1 MIRAFIHTGGDKIKE
16 TSDAD
21 EMAREIKAAK
31 HTIWVDFEKPTEKE
45 LGYLHSKF
53 GFHPLT
59 HEDVMHENQRPK
71 IDDYDKY
78 AFIVVRGVGEG
89 GVEDTSQLN
98 IYLSRTF
105 IVTVNRRP
113 IMGEEE
119 VIAKVRRN
127 PLILKRGP
135 DFVAYS
141 LLDAVVDEFFPVL
154 QDLDDKLDDIED
166 RIFVKTD
173 IKTLEKLFKIK
184 RRVIAVR
191 RVAWP
196 MRDILNILARRDFRF
211 IKADNAIYFR
221 DVYDHLVR
229 ISEMTDTLRDMIT
242 SGMEGY
248 LSVISNN
255 LNVIMKKL
263 TAITALIMVPA
274 LIAGIFG
281 MNFDNIPEL
290 HGEWGFYWSLVLMFL
305 AVVATFA
312 YLKWNDWV

>member
-1 MIRAFIHTGGDKIKE
+1 MIRSFIHTGGDKVRE

-21 EMAREIKAAK
+21 EMARVLKARK
-31 HTIWVDFEKPTEKE
+31 HTIWIDFEDPTDRE
-45 LGYLHSKF
+45 LGYLTSKF

-59 HEDVMHENQRPK
+59 YEDVMHENQRPK
-71 IDDYDKY
+71 IDDYDDY
-78 AFIVVRGVGEG
+78 AFIVVRGVGMDGLENPP
-89 GVEDTSQLN
+89 QLN
-98 IYLSRTF
+98 IYLSKTF
-105 IVTVNRRP
+105 IVTVNRKP
-113 IMGEEE
+113 ILGETE

-135 DFVAYS
+135 DFVAYT

-154 QDLDDKLDDIED
+154 QELDDKLDAVED
-166 RIFVKTD
+166 KIFVKTD
-173 IKTLEKLFKIK
+173 VKTIAKLFAIK

-196 MRDILNILARRDFRF
+196 MRDILNILARRDFHF
-211 IKADNAIYFR
+211 IKAENAIYFR

-229 ISEMTDTLRDMIT
+229 ISEMTDTLRDMIS

-290 HGEWGFYWSLVLMFL
+290 HDEFGFYWSLVIMAI
-305 AVVATFA
+305 AVAATFA
-312 YLKWNDWV
+312 YLKMHDWV